1 MLAGTAILLSALLG
15 QDPTTIRLDAD
26 RPVLVHGV
34 PFRLTIQ
41 IDPPI
46 TGEVAIRGLRNVT
59 RVRLENGRAEVAAA
73 IPDGEVTVAV
83 GTTTRKLE
91 RRIIPGWLCLVP
103 PILSILLAVST
114 RRVILSLFLGTWV
127 GWLVRNGFGLWE
139 IPKAAVRVVDTA
151 VLYSITD
158 STHAILILFILLMGG
173 MIGLMA
179 WSGGMKGVMDTF
191 SRRIRSRRGGM
202 LSTWAFGMAMSF
214 DDYSNL
220 LVVGNTMRPITD
232 RLRIS
237 REKLAYLVDS
247 TAGPMA
253 TLFLISTWVII
264 EMRDLTATGL
274 VHPDHLY
281 GVFAGMIPYSFY
293 SIFAVVLVFLIAWT
307 VRDFGPMLRA
317 ELRAVTTGQVLR
329 LGGRPMVDRDIAD
342 VTQVED
348 LSSRWHNAVVPI
360 AAFIGIAAAGF
371 VWSGY
376 RNAPPG
382 ETAFWHVLGYADSLR
397 IPLWAALGGTL
408 VAILCATLRKHLTP
422 AQAGEA
428 WLRGCKAMFVPI
440 VILVLAWAMSQ
451 TCKDL
456 SVGRWVAEHVRSAA
470 SPQWLPAL
478 VFLACAAVSFGT
490 ASSWGTLA
498 LMCPVMVPLAWS
510 SPDEGI
516 RYGTLAAIL
525 SGSLLGDNLSPITDT
540 TIFSSIASASDH
552 IDHVKT
558 QVPYALV
565 AAGAALLCGFIP
577 AGFGISP
584 WISLPAGVAVL
595 AATVFLVGRRV
606 PAVSDL

>member
-1 MLAGTAILLSALLG
+1 MGSALLLSALFA

-26 RPVLVHGV
+26 RPILVRGV

-41 IDPPI
+41 SDPSI
-46 TGEVAIRGLRNVT
+46 AGEALVRGLRNIT
-59 RVRLENGRAEVAAA
+59 RVRLESGRAELAQA
-73 IPDGEVTVAV
+73 IPDGEVIVVV
-83 GTTTRKLE
+83 GTTTRKLD
-91 RRIIPGWLCLVP
+91 RRVIPGWLCLIP
-103 PILSILLAVST
+103 PILSILLAVTT
-114 RRVILSLFLGTWV
+114 RRVILSLFLGIWV
-127 GWLVRNGFGLWE
+127 GILVRSGFGLWE

-151 VLYSITD
+151 VLHSLTD

-173 MIGLMA
+173 MIGIMA
-179 WSGGMKGVMDTF
+179 RSGGMKGVMDTF
-191 SRRIRSRRGGM
+191 SRRVRSRRGGM
-202 LSTWAFGMAMSF
+202 LSTWALGMAMSF

-220 LVVGNTMRPITD
+220 LVVGNTMRPLTD

-253 TLFLISTWVII
+253 TLFLVSTWVVA
-264 EMRDLTATGL
+264 EMRGLTATGI
-274 VHPDHLY
+274 VHPDHVY
-281 GVFAGMIPYSFY
+281 GVFAGMIPFSFY
-293 SIFAVVLVFLIAWT
+293 SIFALALVFLIAVT

-329 LGGRPMVDRDIAD
+329 LGGRPMMDRDIAE
-342 VTQVED
+342 VSQVED
-348 LSSRWHNAVVPI
+348 LSSRWHNAVFPI
-360 AAFIGIAAAGF
+360 AAFVGITAAGF
-371 VWSGY
+371 VVSGY

-382 ETAFWHVLGYADSLR
+382 ETTFWHVLGYADSLR
-397 IPLWAALGGTL
+397 IPLWGAMGGTL
-408 VAILCATLRKHLTP
+408 VAVLLAGLRKHLSLV
-422 AQAGEA
+422 QVGEA
-428 WLRGCKAMFVPI
+428 WLRGCKALLVPI

-456 SVGRWVAEHVRSAA
+456 SVGRWTAEHVRTIA
-470 SPQWLPAL
+470 SPRWLPAL

-540 TIFSSIASASDH
+540 TLFSSIASASDH

-558 QVPYALV
+558 QAPYALV
-565 AAGAALLCGFIP
+565 AACVALVCGFIP
-577 AGFGISP
+577 AGFGVSP
-584 WISLPAGVAVL
+584 WISLPAGFGVL
-595 AATVFLVGRRV
+595 AATIFLVGKKV